1 MQAFD
6 HLSCLQLLQQ
16 NMTSLAIVLQVIF
29 DEELTVNERISDLIS
44 LAGQISATLDVNDET
59 TFKENVND
67 INRRLDVVTV
77 AARHH
82 EMSLLN
88 SIDMWND
95 FQVCRPQL
103 PRPIFMIFVSLLST
117 FIFQFCERMNYV
129 REAFLNHTYCH
140 PLAY

>member
-16 NMTSLAIVLQVIF
+16 NMTSLAVVLQMIF
-29 DEELTVNERISDLIS
+29 DEEPTVNERISDLIS
-44 LAGQISATLDVNDET
+44 LASQISATLDVNDET

-77 AARHH
+77 AARHR

-95 FQVCRPQL
+95 FQVC
-103 PRPIFMIFVSLLST
+103 
-117 FIFQFCERMNYV
+117 
-129 REAFLNHTYCH
+129 FL
-140 PLAY
+140 